1 MLPEIEHDVAEAAAK
16 AVTALETL
24 CTLGFEA
31 EEQLKGADEFT
42 KWFKAQIKD
51 VVTAF
56 NALREVAYGPRQ
68 WLT

>member
-1 MLPEIEHDVAEAAAK
+1 MLAEIERDIADAAAK

-31 EEQLKGADEFT
+31 EDQLKGADEFA
-42 KWFKAQIKD
+42 KWFKGQIKD

-56 NALREVAYGPRQ
+56 NSLREIAYG
-68 WLT
+68 LGSG